1 MSLAADAA
9 VESIWRAAGLDPAA
23 LRRLQLPGSEP
34 GLRSSFAVSTAAQA
48 SLGAAALAATEIGR
62 VRNGLEQTASVDLV
76 DAAVECTRPIH
87 ARRRRV
93 PSSGTRSPASTAAR
107 PTERNEWVRVHTN
120 FAHHRDG
127 LLRLLG
133 LPEGPDDLAARRWPT
148 RSSAGGADA
157 LEDEAAARGL
167 VVARAAQ
174 LRGMGP
180 ASAGDRRRRPA
191 AGRDRA
197 HRRRAAARLAG
208 ARRRARVRSRA
219 CACST

>member
-23 LRRLQLPGSEP
+23 LRRLQLPGAEP

-76 DAAVECTRPIH
+76 DAAVECTGRFTLDGVAPELWDKI
-87 ARRRRV
+87 AGLYRCA
-93 PSSGTRSPASTAAR
+93 PA
-107 PTERNEWVRVHTN
+107 ERNEWVRVHTN

-133 LPEGPDDLAARRWPT
+133 LPEGPDTSPRGRGRSDPRLAGRRARGRG
-148 RSSAGGADA
+148 GGA
-157 LEDEAAARGL
+157 RP
-167 VVARAAQ
+167 RRCPAAQ

-180 ASAGDRRRRPA
+180 ASAGDRRRPA
-191 AGRDRA
+191 CR
-197 HRRRAAARLAG
+197 
-208 ARRRARVRSRA
+208 
-219 CACST
+219 